1 MATTPAPQVELLQT
15 DADTRAAGPVHDRV
29 GDPLQREIRIA
40 VAKMSMVAV
49 VGPVKANSAGKL
61 KLGDLNP
68 PDFYALAFEGSGGGA
83 GFDKGGAELTL
94 SPEGPGIKL
103 AYVANATVG
112 GELAQVRSRLIDGVA
127 KKMTYD
133 FFRKFATTIAP
144 APVEEVGAV
153 HAAFEL
159 PQAAEP
165 ALNPIWI
172 VAGVIVAEVI
182 LCFLLGGR

>member
-49 VGPVKANSAGKL
+49 VGPVKAKFAGKL

-68 PDFYALAFEGSGGGA
+68 PDSYALAFEGSGDGA

-94 SPEGPGIKL
+94 SPEGPGTKL

-112 GELAQVRSRLIDGVA
+112 GKLAQVRSRLIDGIA
-127 KKMTYD
+127 KKMACD

-159 PQAAEP
+159 PRAAEP